1 MSLKPIALTAVG
13 IVLAAAQYVAAAP
26 GGSQSPFTQTGAEVS
41 VPEPLTGVLLGVGL
55 IGIWLV
61 RRR

>member
-1 MSLKPIALTAVG
+1 MNLKPIALTAVG
-13 IVLAAAQYVAAAP
+13 IVLAVAQYVAAAP
-26 GGSQSPFTQTGAEVS
+26 GGAQTPFIQTPVS

-55 IGIWLV
+55 LSIWLV